1 MTGITFEQQ
10 LQFLN
15 KSSLAVGEIMIT
27 WFSDFP
33 EYQYL
38 QLWANYG
45 YQNWTAGMAFV
56 E

>member
-38 QLWANYG
+38 QLWANYVIKIE
-45 YQNWTAGMAFV
+45 QQVWLL
-56 E
+56 